1 MATDASLLPSRHCT
15 SADLEQIRETLPVPI
30 DDGLSPQK
38 AARRESDG
46 YTVPEL
52 ARRYRVSEEKVRG
65 WIRRGE
71 LAAINTASTRCGKP
85 RFVVPP
91 EALQAFE
98 QSRSAAMPKPAKKR
112 KRLKVA
118 VDYFPD

>member
-1 MATDASLLPSRHCT
+1 MPSDTALSPHQADAS
-15 SADLEQIRETLPVPI
+15 LEQIRET
-30 DDGLSPQK
+30 SM
-38 AARRESDG
+38 RREGDG

-71 LAAINTASTRCGKP
+71 LAAVNTASTRCGKP
-85 RFVVPP
+85 RFVVPA
-91 EALQAFE
+91 EALQDFE
-98 QSRSAAMPKPAKKR
+98 RGRNAAMPKPAKKR
-112 KRLKVA
+112 RRMKVA